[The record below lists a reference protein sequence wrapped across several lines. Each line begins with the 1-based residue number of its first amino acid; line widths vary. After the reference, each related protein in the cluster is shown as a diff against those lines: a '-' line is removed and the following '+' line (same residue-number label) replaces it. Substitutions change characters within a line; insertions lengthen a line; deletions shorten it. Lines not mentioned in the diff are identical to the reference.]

1 MTTLA
6 LIGRYLRALNLIAR
20 MRVSQWLERAAYSL
34 YPRQSLQAAERDAR
48 RQVGSEHK
56 DFFALLERTYNLI
69 IRFNLHFHDRSLAS
83 LTSRERATLL
93 LLGRIA
99 NALRRVQ
106 EDAINAYGPDACGHA
121 TSLFEFCWILAYL
134 CGNED
139 AAREYLS
146 RQRLS
151 QGIDARTAISRY
163 LTRHSAQSRQ
173 ETEEEVYRRLNA
185 FKHASPAWLSFHH
198 PRDWV
203 ALGTIRV
210 GPDLSPHG
218 QWALDFALEM
228 GSQLVLL
235 ALIEASSQLL
245 SSPVREQFMTEVDAA
260 NQERRRL
267 HATLQQRWMPTVGAV
282 GDEAEAGLV

>member
-1 MTTLA
+1 MITLTS
-6 LIGRYLRALNLIAR
+6 LKRHLGSLNMVAR
-20 MRVSQWLERAAYSL
+20 MRVSSLLERAAHGL

-48 RQVGSEHK
+48 RQVGREHK
-56 DFFALLERTYNLI
+56 AFFVLLERTYNLV
-69 IRFNLHFHDRSLAS
+69 IRFNVHFHERSLAS
-83 LTSRERATLL
+83 LTCRERAALL

-106 EDAINAYGPDACGHA
+106 EDAVNAYGPDACGHA

-139 AAREYLS
+139 AAREWLS

-151 QGIDARTAISRY
+151 EGVSARTAISRY
-163 LTRHSAQSRQ
+163 LARHSAQSRQ
-173 ETEEEVYRRLNA
+173 ATEEEVYRRLNA

-203 ALGTIRV
+203 ALGTLRV

-218 QWALDFALEM
+218 QWALDFAMEM
-228 GSQLVLL
+228 GCQLVLM
-235 ALIEASSQLL
+235 AMMEAASQLL
-245 SSPVREQFMTEVDAA
+245 TGPAREQFMRDVDAA

-267 HATLQQRWMPTVGAV
+267 HAILQQRWGQAEVAV
-282 GDEAEAGLV
+282 GHDEQQ